1 MKGARTEG
9 GKMLTEYIKAA
20 MHRAKYKLIGDGTFF
35 GEIPGLDGLWANA
48 ETLEACRDELEESLE
63 EWILLGLQ
71 LGHPIPAIDGI
82 DLSFKKEV
90 A

>member
-1 MKGARTEG
+1 
-9 GKMLTEYIKAA
+9 
-20 MHRAKYKLIGDGTFF
+20 MHRAKYKLIADETFF

-82 DLSFKKEV
+82 ELSFKKEV

>member
-1 MKGARTEG
+1 
-9 GKMLTEYIKAA
+9 MLTEYIKAA
-20 MHRAKYKLIGDGTFF
+20 MHCAKYKLIGDGTIL

-48 ETLEACRDELEESLE
+48 ETLLACRDELEESLE

-82 DLSFKKEV
+82 DLSLDTSENL
-90 A
+90 

>member
-1 MKGARTEG
+1 MR
-9 GKMLTEYIKAA
+9 
-20 MHRAKYKLIGDGTFF
+20 RATYKLIGDRTFF

-48 ETLEACRDELEESLE
+48 KTLEACRDELEQSLE
-63 EWILLGLQ
+63 EWIVLGLQ

-82 DLSFKKEV
+82 ELSFKKEV

>member
-1 MKGARTEG
+1 
-9 GKMLTEYIKAA
+9 MLTEYIKAA

-82 DLSFKKEV
+82 DLSFKGKSINSCYS
-90 A
+90 ARGG

>member
-1 MKGARTEG
+1 
-9 GKMLTEYIKAA
+9 MLTEYIKAA

>member
-1 MKGARTEG
+1 
-9 GKMLTEYIKAA
+9 MLSDYVKAA
-20 MHRAKYKLIGDGTFF
+20 MHRATYKLIGDGTFL

-48 ETLEACRDELEESLE
+48 ETLEACREQLEESLE
-63 EWILLGLQ
+63 EWIVLGLQ
-71 LGHPIPAIDGI
+71 LGHPIPALDGI

>member
-1 MKGARTEG
+1 
-9 GKMLTEYIKAA
+9 MLTEYIKAA
-20 MHRAKYKLIGDGTFF
+20 MHRAKYKLIGDETFF

>member
-1 MKGARTEG
+1 
-9 GKMLTEYIKAA
+9 MLTEYILAA
-20 MHRAKYKLIGDGTFF
+20 MHRAKYKLIGDETFF

-82 DLSFKKEV
+82 ELSFKKEV

>member
-1 MKGARTEG
+1 MR
-9 GKMLTEYIKAA
+9 
-20 MHRAKYKLIGDGTFF
+20 RATYKSIGDGTIF
-35 GEIPGLDGLWANA
+35 GEIPELDGLWANA
-48 ETLEACRDELEESLE
+48 KTLEACQAELEESLE

>member
-1 MKGARTEG
+1 
-9 GKMLTEYIKAA
+9 MLTEYIKAA
-20 MHRAKYKLIGDGTFF
+20 MHRAKYKLISDGTFF
-35 GEIPGLDGLWANA
+35 GEIPRLDGLWANA
-48 ETLEACRDELEESLE
+48 ETLEACRDELKESLE

-82 DLSFKKEV
+82 DLLFKKEV

>member
-1 MKGARTEG
+1 
-9 GKMLTEYIKAA
+9 MLTDYIKAA
-20 MHRAKYKLIGDGTFF
+20 MRRATYKSIGDGTIF
-35 GEIPGLDGLWANA
+35 GEIPELDGLWANA
-48 ETLEACRDELEESLE
+48 ETLEACRNELEESLE

>member
-1 MKGARTEG
+1 
-9 GKMLTEYIKAA
+9 MLTNYIKAA
-20 MHRAKYKLIGDGTFF
+20 MRRATYRLIGDGTFF

-71 LGHPIPAIDGI
+71 LGHSIPAVDGI